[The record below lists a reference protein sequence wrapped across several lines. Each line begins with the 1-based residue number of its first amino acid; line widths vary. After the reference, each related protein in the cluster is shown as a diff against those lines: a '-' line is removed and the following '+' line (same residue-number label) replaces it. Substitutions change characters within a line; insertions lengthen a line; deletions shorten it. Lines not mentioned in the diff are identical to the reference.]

1 MKPLKQLKQLSA
13 VAGLNLRLQLRDPAP
28 TLVLTVIPLVLI
40 PFMMPAFKAMLLTDG
55 YRGVSGAEQAVPSIA
70 VLFSFLA
77 VQNIIDSFFNE
88 RSWGTWQR
96 LEASPLS
103 RPTVLTGKALVAYII
118 QSAQIL
124 VVLSLGAIIFGFDP
138 KGSLLALVATLL
150 SFSAVL
156 AALGVAIALWTHSRE
171 IGRAHV

>member
-124 VVLSLGAIIFGFDP
+124 VVLSLGAIIR
-138 KGSLLALVATLL
+138 L
-150 SFSAVL
+150 
-156 AALGVAIALWTHSRE
+156 
-171 IGRAHV
+171 